1 MSDAIST
8 STRPDARSADRLD
21 LGMPEEGGCAS
32 GDTMREAAR
41 KAGNSEILDQYA
53 RDYPLA
59 EEKAGPHDQPQSMC
73 PAFGSLRVCTLGQC
87 VLRLRPDLHQPFLRR
102 ATHGRLRAL
111 QLRNAGHR

>member
-53 RDYPLA
+53 RD
-59 EEKAGPHDQPQSMC
+59 
-73 PAFGSLRVCTLGQC
+73 
-87 VLRLRPDLHQPFLRR
+87 
-102 ATHGRLRAL
+102 
-111 QLRNAGHR
+111 